1 MLLQDDQIKVATEEK
16 MRDMRYG
23 NLCGHIS
30 CSFCVQ
36 ICAYEILV
44 FFALTLWPWNCTFK

>member
-16 MRDMRYG
+16 MRDMRYS
-23 NLCGHIS
+23 NLRGHFS

-36 ICAYEILV
+36 ICANEILV
-44 FFALTLWPWNCTFK
+44 FLALMSVY